1 MSESSKTYEET
12 LKQNCEYINK
22 VFDKNHKEFAA
33 ILNKNKEDI
42 LGAVTLISYYATKN
56 YYNWQKEAN
65 NTLGRSDIL
74 FYPKDNNHIPFIVEL
89 KAQEKAST
97 LDALEQIKNKEYY
110 DIFDNFK
117 EVMIV
122 GISYNPK
129 TLKHETKI
137 EIIKE

>member
-1 MSESSKTYEET
+1 M
-12 LKQNCEYINK
+12 
-22 VFDKNHKEFAA
+22 
-33 ILNKNKEDI
+33 
-42 LGAVTLISYYATKN
+42 GAVTLISYYATKN

-74 FYPKDNNHIPFIVEL
+74 FYPKDNNHIPFIVES
-89 KAQEKAST
+89 KAQEKTSA

-137 EIIKE
+137 EIIKK